1 MASDKSLPYD
11 TQSKLNRYNIRAN
24 VDLDLTKTTLV
35 RFNVGGYLQNLHKS
49 RSGTDEVFSAALKRL
64 LLYTPL
70 FIQMG
75 LFLLPVATVLILGLS
90 VHRTVTTVADEAN

>member
-1 MASDKSLPYD
+1 MSSDKSLPYD

-49 RSGTDEVFSAALKRL
+49 RSGTDEVFSAAFE
-64 LLYTPL
+64 TPPFCTPCCL
-70 FIQMG
+70 FRWNYSYCQQQ
-75 LFLLPVATVLILGLS
+75 PP
-90 VHRTVTTVADEAN
+90 